1 MIIEREFSENDFLN
15 DKSFLLKLDNERNRR
30 VFVKITV
37 LDRDEMPIRDIE
49 GQITTGGNINID
61 GNSAMRRTASISF
74 VAEEKDNN
82 LDDIDNLLSM
92 NKRIKLSI
100 GLENNID
107 KRYGD
112 IVWFKQ
118 GIFIITNPSLS
129 HSATAVNIGLNLKD
143 KMCLLN
149 GQSAGT
155 LPTSVTFDSYD
166 QIVNGERVS
175 MKQKFYDIIQT
186 AVINY
191 GGESAEN
198 VLIEDVPLQNKQIVH
213 WAGSGI
219 LYYQPSS
226 NVYQIEKPD
235 KDLETWKQFE
245 YNDEIGYVYTD
256 FVYPKEL
263 KTTINSNISSGVLDS
278 IISYLGNHE
287 YYYDIDGRFRFR
299 EKRNYLNNSYDPTI
313 DTRLDNS
320 GREGVKIQPN
330 GLSILDNTN
339 YQVDFTRN
347 DKYAYEFSENNSVVT
362 SYSNSP
368 DFQNIKNDFHIW
380 GKNEDRV
387 LHYHLVIKR
396 KPKVDDFGTY
406 QVYYE
411 LKGDEF
417 TGRVRLATE
426 AEIASGQ
433 SVRYTPKDWRAEL
446 YMQGLEAQKRQIRPD
461 IYQQELLDL
470 FDMIYDMKNQCF
482 KEDIINKPNG
492 LNYFFDYLEPSGKMQ
507 DYSVDN
513 IGTRIHVEQKDNI
526 TKLYN
531 MNIPNVCLID
541 VTDEENLKKE
551 EIKKCLDNGNMYSQ
565 VDHEVYENI
574 QEGAIGYSAQDAV
587 RNLLNQYTNFNET
600 ISIQCM
606 PIYYLEPNTRIK
618 VDDMA
623 SNIHGDYIIKSISLP
638 IDGKSTMS
646 ITATRIQTLA

>member
-37 LDRDEMPIRDIE
+37 LDKNEMPIRDIE
-49 GQITTGGNINID
+49 GQITIGGSINID
-61 GNSAMRRTASISF
+61 GSSAMRRTASISF
-74 VAEEKDNN
+74 VAEEKNN
-82 LDDIDNLLSM
+82 DLDDIDNLLSM

-107 KRYGD
+107 KAYGD

-129 HSATAVNIGLNLKD
+129 HSATAVNISLNLKD

-166 QIVNGERVS
+166 QIINGETVS
-175 MKQKFYDIIQT
+175 VKQKFYDIIQT
-186 AVINY
+186 SVINY

-213 WAGSGI
+213 WAGSNI
-219 LYYQPSS
+219 LYYQPS
-226 NVYQIEKPD
+226 NHKYQLEKPTEN
-235 KDLETWKQFE
+235 LETWKQFE

-256 FVYPKEL
+256 FVYPKDL
-263 KTTINSNISSGVLDS
+263 QTTINSNISNGVLDN

-320 GREGVKIQPN
+320 GRQGVKIQPN

-347 DKYAYEFSENNSVVT
+347 DKYAYEFSENNSIVT

-368 DFQNIKNDFHIW
+368 NFQNIKNDFHIW
-380 GKNEDRV
+380 GKNGDMV

-396 KPKVDDFGTY
+396 KPKVEDFGTY

-411 LKGDEF
+411 LKDGEF
-417 TGRVRLATE
+417 TGKVRLATE
-426 AEIASGQ
+426 AEINSGQ

-513 IGTRIHVEQKDNI
+513 IGTRIHVEQKNNI

-541 VTDEENLKKE
+541 VTDENLKE
-551 EIKKCLDNGNMYSQ
+551 ETKKCLDNGNMYSQ
-565 VDHEVYENI
+565 VDHAVYENI

-623 SNIHGDYIIKSISLP
+623 SNIHGDYVIKSISLP

-646 ITATRIQTLA
+646 ITATRIQALA

>member
-213 WAGSGI
+213 WAGSSV
-219 LYYQPSS
+219 LYYQPS
-226 NVYQIEKPD
+226 NHKYQLEKPTE
-235 KDLETWKQFE
+235 KPETWKQFE

-263 KTTINSNISSGVLDS
+263 KTTINSNISNGVLDN
-278 IISYLGNHE
+278 IINHLGNHE

-396 KPKVDDFGTY
+396 KPKVEDFGTY
-406 QVYYE
+406 DVYY
-411 LKGDEF
+411 
-417 TGRVRLATE
+417 
-426 AEIASGQ
+426 
-433 SVRYTPKDWRAEL
+433 
-446 YMQGLEAQKRQIRPD
+446 
-461 IYQQELLDL
+461 ELLDL

-513 IGTRIHVEQKDNI
+513 IGTRIHVEQKNNI

-541 VTDEENLKKE
+541 VTDKNLQEET
-551 EIKKCLDNGNMYSQ
+551 KKCLDNGNMYSQ

>member
-37 LDRDEMPIRDIE
+37 LDRNEMPIRDIE

-74 VAEEKDNN
+74 VAEEKNNN

-107 KRYGD
+107 KAYGD

-129 HSATAVNIGLNLKD
+129 HSTTAVNIGLNLKD

-191 GGESAEN
+191 GGENAEN

-213 WAGSGI
+213 WTGSGT

-226 NVYQIEKPD
+226 HKYQLEEPTEKP
-235 KDLETWKQFE
+235 ETWKQFG

-256 FVYPKEL
+256 FTYPKDL
-263 KTTINSNISSGVLDS
+263 QTTINSNISSGVLDS
-278 IISYLGNHE
+278 IINYLGNHE

-313 DTRLDNS
+313 NTRLDNS

-362 SYSNSP
+362 SYTNSP
-368 DFQNIKNDFHIW
+368 NFQNIKNDFHIW
-380 GKNEDRV
+380 GKNGDAV

-396 KPKVDDFGTY
+396 KPKVEDFGTY

-411 LKGDEF
+411 LKDGEF

-426 AEIASGQ
+426 AEISSGQ
-433 SVRYTPKDWRAEL
+433 SARYTPKDWRAEL

-482 KEDIINKPNG
+482 KEDIIN
-492 LNYFFDYLEPSGKMQ
+492 
-507 DYSVDN
+507 
-513 IGTRIHVEQKDNI
+513 
-526 TKLYN
+526 
-531 MNIPNVCLID
+531 
-541 VTDEENLKKE
+541 
-551 EIKKCLDNGNMYSQ
+551 
-565 VDHEVYENI
+565 
-574 QEGAIGYSAQDAV
+574 
-587 RNLLNQYTNFNET
+587 YT
-600 ISIQCM
+600 I
-606 PIYYLEPNTRIK
+606 
-618 VDDMA
+618 
-623 SNIHGDYIIKSISLP
+623 
-638 IDGKSTMS
+638 
-646 ITATRIQTLA
+646 